1 MNQQS
6 KGHTSRLAV
15 WNTNHIWFS
24 CLRRRGKIGML
35 YLNTKKKKHSDIF
48 LATKRGKTFQ
58 ILLTSYISW
67 QEVTRWIPYLQSVT
81 QTNWIKFLQS
91 RGRGD
96 PNIKIKQNFCQKLIN
111 KENVKA
117 SCIRSPNLIIR
128 DNISL
133 GIKTKYVMMPK
144 LLSIVHP
151 VLLCIILTIFFKNV
165 QINSVQR
172 EQGWHE

>member
-1 MNQQS
+1 MNTIFANCNPHKLDQIFS
-6 KGHTSRLAV
+6 TKG
-15 WNTNHIWFS
+15 
-24 CLRRRGKIGML
+24 
-35 YLNTKKKKHSDIF
+35 
-48 LATKRGKTFQ
+48 
-58 ILLTSYISW
+58 
-67 QEVTRWIPYLQSVT
+67 
-81 QTNWIKFLQS
+81 
-91 RGRGD
+91 GRD
-96 PNIKIKQNFCQKLIN
+96 PNNNIKQKLIS

-172 EQGWHE
+172 EQGWHEQQNHYL